1 MNGPFLSLCKQYSR
15 VWHLSQS
22 YFENRGFLY
31 ASTPVLAPC
40 SGEKYN
46 DTIEINVNGCRAALA
61 DSPQLYKM
69 MLVMNGVDRYY
80 QFAHCFRPITEEE
93 NNVRLTEFTQIDA
106 EWNDKS
112 LERLCSL
119 ALDFVAEIAEAFG
132 LSPTIHIINGM
143 DCRRM
148 YGNEMKPNLA
158 ARKGELSI
166 VLIRYMPLTE
176 ACTGP
181 SQSLTP
187 CHHIFA
193 LPCRP
198 EKIHPGMAESEMLQM
213 TTESFD
219 IVVNGIEIG
228 GGDIRISDA
237 QLQRVM
243 MDSFGVK
250 SKRYTDYLELLT
262 QKGNRLGGG
271 FAIGLER
278 LMMVLTGADCLCDAA
293 IFPDYFKN
301 GVW

>member
-1 MNGPFLSLCKQYSR
+1 
-15 VWHLSQS
+15 
-22 YFENRGFLY
+22 
-31 ASTPVLAPC
+31 
-40 SGEKYN
+40 
-46 DTIEINVNGCRAALA
+46 
-61 DSPQLYKM
+61 
-69 MLVMNGVDRYY
+69 
-80 QFAHCFRPITEEE
+80 
-93 NNVRLTEFTQIDA
+93 
-106 EWNDKS
+106 
-112 LERLCSL
+112 
-119 ALDFVAEIAEAFG
+119 
-132 LSPTIHIINGM
+132 
-143 DCRRM
+143 
-148 YGNEMKPNLA
+148 
-158 ARKGELSI
+158 
-166 VLIRYMPLTE
+166 
-176 ACTGP
+176 
-181 SQSLTP
+181 
-187 CHHIFA
+187 
-193 LPCRP
+193 
-198 EKIHPGMAESEMLQM
+198 MLQM